1 MPKRLFIEL
10 DQRLNIETIHAYR
23 ERKVLERQRERER
36 KKENVLAYSCHA
48 FIFSKLFIFFFWR
61 EMYKMKN
68 IFCSA
73 DNSGRKA
80 SNYRCGL
87 AVGPNLATQLTI
99 VRLCIRIWTLWT
111 YAYAICMIVKMVRPI
126 TKNIGT
132 IYHLLALFMGCGL
145 VEWLFEWQCQKTSVI
160 YVFN

>member
-36 KKENVLAYSCHA
+36 ERERERKKENVLAYSCHA
-48 FIFSKLFIFFFWR
+48 FIFSKLFIFFFWG

-80 SNYRCGL
+80 NNYRCGL

-111 YAYAICMIVKMVRPI
+111 YAYAICMIVVNFILPSGYRHI
-126 TKNIGT
+126 GLNQKNSRSTWAFIKKK
-132 IYHLLALFMGCGL
+132 H
-145 VEWLFEWQCQKTSVI
+145 
-160 YVFN
+160 